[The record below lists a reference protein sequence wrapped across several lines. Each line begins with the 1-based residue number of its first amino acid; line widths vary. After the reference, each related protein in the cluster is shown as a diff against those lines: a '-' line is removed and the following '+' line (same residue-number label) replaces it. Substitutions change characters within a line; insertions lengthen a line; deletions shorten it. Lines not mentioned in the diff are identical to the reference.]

1 MWECRL
7 NNVTCCYLIN
17 AYFSLVIDELKQLW
31 HLPRRKL
38 PFKRKISGSLSIK
51 QDKSLTLQQT
61 NSGTIFWK
69 LEHEDACD
77 VRKKIEPYAWL
88 FTPNVRQNY
97 SSFLTDVSKLTL
109 HIYDKFRVAYRR
121 ISLEKTHW
129 PQRRKHLSSA
139 EITIHFPILL

>member
-1 MWECRL
+1 MREYRL

-31 HLPRRKL
+31 HLPRQKL
-38 PFKRKISGSLSIK
+38 PFKRKILGSLSIK
-51 QDKSLTLQQT
+51 WDKSLTLQQT

-77 VRKKIEPYAWL
+77 VRKKIEPWL
-88 FTPNVRQNY
+88 FKPNVRQNY
-97 SSFLTDVSKLTL
+97 SSFLIDVSKLTL

-121 ISLEKTHW
+121 ICLEKTHW

-139 EITIHFPILL
+139 EVTNNFPILL